1 MTALR
6 ARSGHSRQAGL
17 LQTVRIL
24 FRTEAVVSVARM
36 PTTELPIRLFSTG
49 VELVALITRLI
60 DA

>member
-1 MTALR
+1 
-6 ARSGHSRQAGL
+6 
-17 LQTVRIL
+17 
-24 FRTEAVVSVARM
+24 M